1 MEDKIVNLKVNSD
14 LKGVNN
20 EFAGLKKGIDD
31 SKKSAG
37 DLNETIGNTSKK
49 GNVFSNL
56 TAGVGQLIPGFKGAE
71 AAGQGVLKTLFALV
85 ANPIGA
91 VIAALAL
98 VVTTLF
104 KAFTSTKE
112 GGEALASVF
121 AGVSATIDVLRDRF
135 LQLVNGIAR
144 LNLKEIIASFTGL
157 GAEIKKDATAA
168 ASLTKSL
175 QEVNDAQ
182 RDLSVS
188 RSKLNRDL
196 AASKELI
203 TDENATF
210 AQKKKALNEVR
221 VAEERQSQAE
231 LKNAKKRF
239 DSIKAENDLSNSSSE
254 ALQKQADAQ
263 NALIDLQTQSA
274 NNRRSINKQNKTIES
289 QEKARLKT
297 ISDEAEAENKVR
309 SDKQAAE
316 TKIRVDKKAAAKK
329 VADDAAKKI
338 DDDLKAAAK
347 KSLDDANTIRIAL
360 EQSQETPAQKENRE
374 FAEKKIVLDA
384 NNLSTQLLEQVH
396 QENLNKITTDSFA
409 KDADAA
415 IKKTA
420 DEKVESDKRKEI
432 ARLEAEAKLKMLGA
446 VSAGLSIAAQELGES
461 TAAGKIAAVAA
472 ASIST
477 YTAIAG
483 QLAAFSG
490 VPIPGYAIAQAIVT
504 GATGLLQV
512 KKILAVKTPKG
523 GGGGSAPTINAAGG
537 GPAAPAFN
545 VIGASPANQLA
556 QTIGA
561 QNNVPIKAFVV
572 SSDVTTAQALDRNII
587 KSATLG

>member
-20 EFAGLKKGIDD
+20 DFVGLKKGIDD
-31 SKKSAG
+31 SQKSAG
-37 DLNETIGNTSKK
+37 ELNETIGNTSKK

-175 QEVNDAQ
+175 QQVSDAQ

-188 RSKLNRDL
+188 RTKLNRDL

-221 VAEERQSQAE
+221 IAEERQSQAE

-239 DSIKAENDLSNSSSE
+239 DAIKAENDLSNSTSE
-254 ALQKQADAQ
+254 ALQKQADAE
-263 NALIDLQTQSA
+263 NTLIDLQTQSA
-274 NNRRSINKQNKTIES
+274 NNRRNINKQNKTIES

-297 ISDEAEAENKVR
+297 ISDEAAAESKVR

-347 KSLDDANTIRIAL
+347 KSLDDANAIRIAL

-432 ARLEAEAKLKMLGA
+432 ARLEAESKLKMLGA
-446 VSAGLSIAAQELGES
+446 VSAGLSIASQELGES

-483 QLAAFSG
+483 QLSAFSK
-490 VPIPGYAIAQAIVT
+490 VPIPGYAIAQALVT
-504 GATGLLQV
+504 GATGLIQV
-512 KKILAVKTPKG
+512 KKILAVKTPRG
-523 GGGGSAPTINAAGG
+523 GGGGSAPTISAAAGA
-537 GPAAPAFN
+537 AAPAFN
-545 VIGASPANQLA
+545 VIGASPTNQLA
-556 QTIGA
+556 QTLGA
-561 QNNVPIKAFVV
+561 QQNIPIKAFVV
-572 SSDVTTAQALDRNII
+572 SSEVSTAQALDRNII